1 MSNEARIPGPPTATG
16 ELVDTFGRVADDLR
30 ISVTDRCNLRCMYCM
45 PADGLPWLPRKELLT
60 FEEITRLA
68 RIFVGLGVR
77 TIRITGGEPL
87 VRHGL
92 VDLVGMLAEVDP
104 RPELALTT
112 NGVLL
117 SEWAGPL
124 ASAGLDRVN
133 VSVDSLRPDR
143 NLEITRRPDLE
154 RTLAGL
160 EAACDAGLTPV
171 KVNCVVIR
179 GTNDDE
185 IADFATWAEEH
196 GYQVR
201 FIEYM
206 PLDADGR
213 WDGTEVV
220 GRDRILA
227 AIEPVHPIEAVTR
240 GRAPA
245 ERYRYRDRPDD
256 GAPGSE
262 IGIIPSVTTP
272 FCSTCDRV
280 RLTADG
286 RMRNCLFS
294 VDEVDL
300 RALLRD
306 GGTDGELAAAML
318 GCVAEKRAGH
328 GIGTPTFIR
337 PRRSMSQ
344 IGG

>member
-1 MSNEARIPGPPTATG
+1 MLEKARPTGDAPATG
-16 ELVDTFGRVADDLR
+16 ELVDAFGRVADDLR

-45 PADGLPWLPRKELLT
+45 PADGLPWLPRQELLT
-60 FEEITRLA
+60 FEEITVLA
-68 RIFVGLGVR
+68 GIFVGLGVR

-92 VDLVGMLAEVDP
+92 VDLVGMLAALEP

-117 SEWAGPL
+117 PELAEPL
-124 ASAGLDRVN
+124 ARAGLDRVN
-133 VSVDSLRPDR
+133 VSVDSLHADR
-143 NLEITRRPDLE
+143 NFEITRRPDLE

-160 EAACDAGLTPV
+160 DAAQDAGLAPV

-185 IADFATWAEEH
+185 IADFAKWAHEH

-213 WDGTEVV
+213 WVEGDVFTAEEMLETLGQAGFRPRRRDDTE
-220 GRDRILA
+220 RDPA
-227 AIEPVHPIEAVTR
+227 A
-240 GRAPA
+240 
-245 ERYRYRDRPDD
+245 RYSLGDD
-256 GAPGSE
+256 GE
-262 IGIIPSVTTP
+262 VGIIPSVSAP
-272 FCSTCDRV
+272 FCASCN
-280 RLTADG
+280 RLRITAEG
-286 RMRNCLFS
+286 ALRTCLFAL
-294 VDEVDL
+294 DETSLRDPL
-300 RALLRD
+300 RAGASD
-306 GGTDGELAAAML
+306 AEIEAMVRKAVW
-318 GCVAEKRAGH
+318 GKWEGH
-328 GIGTPTFIR
+328 HIGR
-337 PRRSMSQ
+337 PDFVRPDKSMSQ

>member
-213 WDGTEVV
+213 WVEGDVFTAEEMLETLGEA
-220 GRDRILA
+220 GFRPRRRD
-227 AIEPVHPIEAVTR
+227 V
-240 GRAPA
+240 A
-245 ERYRYRDRPDD
+245 ERDPAARYSLGDD
-256 GAPGSE
+256 GE
-262 IGIIPSVTTP
+262 VGIIPSVSAP
-272 FCSTCDRV
+272 FCSSCN
-280 RLTADG
+280 RLRITAEG
-286 RMRNCLFS
+286 ALRTCLFAL
-294 VDEVDL
+294 DETDL
-300 RALLRD
+300 RGPL
-306 GGTDGELAAAML
+306 
-318 GCVAEKRAGH
+318 RAGAEAGEIEALVRKAVWGKWEGH
-328 GIGTPTFIR
+328 HIGRSDFER
-337 PRRSMSQ
+337 PDKSMSQ